1 MTTKP
6 IMVPTSPL
14 RVPAL
19 SPAPSP
25 APAPVM
31 TAPKGPTKAE
41 TPQYDQS
48 KRRGRRA
55 TILTSTSGVSQD
67 LELSKKTLLGG

>member
-1 MTTKP
+1 MGGPVRRIIDRPKVQQAIVAPKP
-6 IMVPTSPL
+6 
-14 RVPAL
+14 
-19 SPAPSP
+19 
-25 APAPVM
+25 M

-67 LELSKKTLLGG
+67 LELAKKTLLGG

>member
-1 MTTKP
+1 MGGPVRRIIERPKVQQA
-6 IMVPTSPL
+6 I
-14 RVPAL
+14 A
-19 SPAPSP
+19 APQP
-25 APAPVM
+25 M

-67 LELSKKTLLGG
+67 LELAKKTLLGG

>member
-1 MTTKP
+1 MGGPAKIFRPKP
-6 IMVPTSPL
+6 K
-14 RVPAL
+14 
-19 SPAPSP
+19 P
-25 APAPVM
+25 APAPQPAPMM

-67 LELSKKTLLGG
+67 LELAKKTLLGG